1 MRTMARAVVL
11 LLVLAFVAG
20 VWDSRYGQERRPARP
35 AAPFR
40 TDPLE
45 RDRQARPAP
54 ELVSVQAVERKG
66 YDRVLFTFKGAVPG
80 YQVRYVPEVTDQ
92 AGRPLA
98 LRGRA
103 FLAVT
108 FEPARA
114 HDPGGAATVSTAVL
128 TPASPVL
135 RQVRFAGDFEGRVS
149 FGLGLAERD
158 GFRVSELRDPPRVAV
173 DVR

>member
-54 ELVSVQAVERKG
+54 ELVSVRTVEHEG
-66 YDRVLFTFKGAVPG
+66 YDRVLFTFRGAAPG
-80 YQVRYVPEVTDQ
+80 YQVRYVPEVADQ
-92 AGRPLA
+92 AGRPHEPDGHAHLA
-98 LRGRA
+98 R
-103 FLAVT
+103 
-108 FEPARA
+108 
-114 HDPGGAATVSTAVL
+114 S
-128 TPASPVL
+128 
-135 RQVRFAGDFEGRVS
+135 GDV
-149 FGLGLAERD
+149 
-158 GFRVSELRDPPRVAV
+158 
-173 DVR
+173 